1 MRICVI
7 GAGIMGLT
15 IAYELSCR
23 GHAVTIM
30 EKDGPFAGASH
41 RSFAWINAN
50 NKQPASYHRLNSLA
64 VQEHRRFQDDF
75 PSNTRWL
82 SMSGNLLVDF
92 SENRPHTYS
101 ERMQDAKHY
110 GSTVYAL
117 DREQLGER
125 EPAVDWP
132 PDVDGALFFP
142 DEGYLENDLL
152 REELLTQLHAQKV
165 EIQRSIV
172 EKVTSTSRGASVHTS
187 VGEHN
192 FDQVV
197 IAAGA
202 GSSVLA
208 QQSGF
213 RIPLADLSQPS
224 PRTHS
229 LLGLSEMTDVEL
241 THVIISNQ
249 INVRPRHDG
258 RIWVQVPTVEH
269 RVVEGE
275 SSALLEEIRAVMED
289 ELVRLFRTQVAID
302 RVFFSGR
309 SFPED
314 GRSIVGHVDD
324 AQRVYAA
331 VTHSGMTL
339 APLIA
344 RLTAEELDGKASP
357 LLKDFRPSRFMHGI
371 ERVREPNVIGR
382 Q

>member
-1 MRICVI
+1 
-7 GAGIMGLT
+7 
-15 IAYELSCR
+15 
-23 GHAVTIM
+23 
-30 EKDGPFAGASH
+30 
-41 RSFAWINAN
+41 
-50 NKQPASYHRLNSLA
+50 
-64 VQEHRRFQDDF
+64 
-75 PSNTRWL
+75 
-82 SMSGNLLVDF
+82 
-92 SENRPHTYS
+92 
-101 ERMQDAKHY
+101 
-110 GSTVYAL
+110 
-117 DREQLGER
+117 
-125 EPAVDWP
+125 
-132 PDVDGALFFP
+132 
-142 DEGYLENDLL
+142 
-152 REELLTQLHAQKV
+152 
-165 EIQRSIV
+165 
-172 EKVTSTSRGASVHTS
+172 
-187 VGEHN
+187 
-192 FDQVV
+192 
-197 IAAGA
+197 
-202 GSSVLA
+202 
-208 QQSGF
+208 
-213 RIPLADLSQPS
+213 
-224 PRTHS
+224 
-229 LLGLSEMTDVEL
+229 MTDVEL
-241 THVIISNQ
+241 THVIISNR

-275 SSALLEEIRAVMED
+275 SSALFEEIRAVMED